1 MNRLKVLYHHRT
13 LKTDAQGI
21 HVDRL
26 IAALRRQGHE
36 VVELSLV
43 TQAGD
48 GGAERKEGWG
58 FVRRLA
64 RGPLREIA
72 ELAYN
77 VVAYPRLRRE
87 AKRLAPDLV
96 YERYSL
102 HTHAGGLAARA
113 AGAPYVV
120 EVNAPLARERAE
132 TEGLFLRGLARRS
145 ERGALERADR
155 VIAVTSALKAILV
168 EEGVAE
174 SRIVVMP
181 NGVDLAAFDAPSA
194 ADVDAFRR
202 EHGLVPP
209 VVGFVGFIRP
219 WHGVDMLLKAMDSPE
234 LEAEAGGTVAI
245 VGDGPALEAC
255 RERAAASPV
264 LAGRVRFTGA
274 IDAARIPVAMRA
286 FDVAVQPA
294 ATSYACPIKLV
305 EYMGAARAIVAP
317 DQENVVE
324 LISREAAAL
333 FRPMDA
339 LDLRRH
345 VRRLLLD
352 PAERERLGRTARRR
366 LEERDL
372 TWDGNARRVADL
384 VRDIERQR
392 SAEKEKGPARR

>member
-1 MNRLKVLYHHRT
+1 MKVLYHHRT

-26 IAALRRQGHE
+26 IEALRREGHE

-43 TQAGD
+43 TGASD
-48 GGAERKEGWG
+48 GGAERGGGWG

-64 RGPLREIA
+64 RGPLRELM

-77 VVAYPRLRRE
+77 AVAYPRLRRE
-87 AKRLAPDLV
+87 AKRIAPDLF

-102 HTHAGGLAARA
+102 HTHAGGFAARA
-113 AGAPYVV
+113 ARAPYVI

-132 TEGLFLRGLARRS
+132 TEGLFFRGLARRS
-145 ERGALERADR
+145 ERSALERADR

-168 EEGVAE
+168 EEGVLA

-181 NGVDLAAFDAPSA
+181 NGVDLAAFDRVTES
-194 ADVDAFRR
+194 DVAAFRR

-209 VVGFVGFIRP
+209 VVGFVGFVRP
-219 WHGVDMLLKAMDSPE
+219 WHGVDMLLTAMDSPE
-234 LEAEAGGTVAI
+234 LAAEANATVAI
-245 VGDGPALEAC
+245 VGDGPALPDAK
-255 RERAAASPV
+255 RRAALGALV
-264 LAGRVRFTGA
+264 GRVKFTGA
-274 IDAARIPVAMRA
+274 IDAARIPVAIRS

-305 EYMGAARAIVAP
+305 EYMGAGRAIVAP
-317 DQENVVE
+317 DQENIVE
-324 LISREAAAL
+324 IVSREAAAL

-339 LDLRRH
+339 LDCRRQI
-345 VRRLLLD
+345 RRLLLD
-352 PAERERLGRTARRR
+352 PAERERLALASRRR
-366 LEERDL
+366 LLERDL

-384 VRDIERQR
+384 AREIRLEKREKR
-392 SAEKEKGPARR
+392 S